1 MNELKIFQVEINGQ
15 VYGVTHFS
23 MDNKGGSFRALNFE
37 SLLWTAQSRAI
48 LLPGEIPINVFQIGP
63 VHGGGV
69 VSEIHFQFAL

>member
-1 MNELKIFQVEINGQ
+1 MKELKIDQVEINGQ
-15 VYGVTHFS
+15 VYEVIHFS
-23 MDNKGGSFRALNFE
+23 MDDKGGSFRVLKFE

-48 LLPGEIPINVFQIGP
+48 LLPAEIPINVFQIGP